1 MASKTDT
8 LWRVQVRKSRNHA
21 WQNKGLFETRMV
33 ARAEAAFQRIMG
45 LFAGKGHYKGYG
57 FGNTRVVR
65 HVRGGGR

>member
-8 LWRVQVRKSRNHA
+8 LWRIQVRANRKAKWKNLS
-21 WQNKGLFETRMV
+21 GLYETRSS
-33 ARAEAAFQRIMG
+33 ARWYQFVERSIR
-45 LFAGKGHYKGYG
+45 G